1 MSDMT
6 PDKMKERTK
15 QFALRVLHLVSALPK
30 QRVADLLARQ
40 LTRSG
45 TSVGA
50 NYRAACRGRSKAEF
64 VAKMGIVEE
73 ELDECLYWME
83 LIAEESF
90 VPKKRLEPLMGEA
103 NELLAMIVASI
114 RTTRARARK
123 PKSATRNPKSEI

>member
-1 MSDMT
+1 MT

-15 QFALRVLHLVSALPK
+15 QFALRILRLVSALPK
-30 QRVADLLARQ
+30 QRVADILARQ

-64 VAKMGIVEE
+64 LAKMGIVEE

-83 LIAEESF
+83 LITEESF
-90 VPKKRLEPLMGEA
+90 LPKNRLEPLMSEA

-114 RTTRARARK
+114 RTTRARASRA
-123 PKSATRNPKSEI
+123 KSATRNPKSEI